1 MVPASFWASFKDGFY
16 EFLGRIQ
23 EWFMQVLRKD
33 LRMVFKSFW
42 DLTKIAFKVF
52 EEYL

>member
-1 MVPASFWASFKDGFY
+1 MVLANFWAGFKDGFY
-16 EFLGRIQ
+16 EFLGGFSG
-23 EWFMQVLRKD
+23 WFMQVLEED